1 MSEIEESDR
10 QTIFRARAARLA
22 QRPASGDSA
31 ERTTLLICAAGG
43 EQFGLP
49 LARLARVAPY
59 QRPAVLPG
67 AGASTLGL
75 IGRGGL
81 FYQLHDLAALLGL
94 TGAREDGTIIFL
106 RKRAPPIALRVD
118 SAEDVGEVTLL
129 RGDDISAM
137 RPSHSAVRAFGRTR
151 DNEIISILELDD
163 LLPSAGQTAGGAREH
178 R

>member
-1 MSEIEESDR
+1 MNEVDESAR

-22 QRPASGDSA
+22 QRPASGDAA
-31 ERTTLLICAAGG
+31 ERVTLLICAAGG

-59 QRPAVLPG
+59 QRPAMLPG
-67 AGASTLGL
+67 AGASILGL

-81 FYQLHDLAALLGL
+81 FYQLHDLAGLLDL
-94 TGAREDGTIIFL
+94 AGAHEDGVIIFL
-106 RKRAPPIALRVD
+106 RKRTPLIALRVD

-129 RGDDISAM
+129 KSDDISAM
-137 RPSHSAVRAFGRTR
+137 RPSHSAVRGFARTR
-151 DNEIISILELDD
+151 DNAIISILELDD
-163 LLPSAGQTAGGAREH
+163 LLPSAAQTAGGAREH